1 MFLEIFVEV
10 SFLFSFVLFF
20 SPCLRE
26 ENVKELIFQN
36 HQLFSLLYYQARL
49 SISYIATNLII

>member
-1 MFLEIFVEV
+1 MEV